1 MTVGE
6 QRIATS
12 KVAGTWAWFFQRLS
26 AVLLVVFLAIH
37 IYADHFM
44 DLGDKTP
51 GDQLIEFDEV
61 SVRLDQLLYIVVDW
75 GMLSMVLL
83 HGLNGLRTV
92 MFDFD
97 MFIKRKKM
105 VDIGLW
111 VVGIAT
117 LIWGIIILMPFI
129 NGSGG

>member
-1 MTVGE
+1 MSVSE
-6 QRIATS
+6 QRIATT

-44 DLGDKTP
+44 DLDDKTP
-51 GDQLIEFDEV
+51 GDQLITFDEV
-61 SVRLDQLLYIVVDW
+61 SIRLDQLLYIVVDY

-97 MFIKRKKM
+97 MFAKRKKM

-111 VVGIAT
+111 VLGIAT
-117 LIWGIIILMPFI
+117 LVWGIIILLPFI
-129 NGSGG
+129 EG